1 MRPVSTRA
9 GPPYAVGS
17 GFHLA
22 DIDPG
27 DTGKLHKGEAAVETE
42 VLRGQLDKL
51 QERLYAEHRRSLL
64 VVLQAIDTGGKDGTI
79 RHTFGGINPQGCEV
93 SSFKAPTPQ
102 ELDHDFL
109 RRYHRRAPGRGLIGV
124 FNRSHYEDVLVV
136 RVKQLATEAVWRPR
150 YAAINAFEAQLTA
163 AGTTVVKFF
172 LHISRDEQRRRLE
185 SRLADPDKRW
195 KFSVADLAERE
206 RWDAY
211 QSAFDEALRRCST
224 ADAPWWVVPADHKWA
239 RNRAVLGV
247 LVDTLETMDPRF
259 PMPAAGLDR
268 VVVPR

>member
-1 MRPVSTRA
+1 
-9 GPPYAVGS
+9 
-17 GFHLA
+17 
-22 DIDPG
+22 
-27 DTGKLHKGEAAVETE
+27 
-42 VLRGQLDKL
+42 
-51 QERLYAEHRRSLL
+51 
-64 VVLQAIDTGGKDGTI
+64 
-79 RHTFGGINPQGCEV
+79 
-93 SSFKAPTPQ
+93 
-102 ELDHDFL
+102 
-109 RRYHRRAPGRGLIGV
+109 
-124 FNRSHYEDVLVV
+124 VLVA
-136 RVKQLATEAVWRPR
+136 RVKQLAPEAVWRPR

-259 PMPAAGLDR
+259 PLPAADLDR

>member
-1 MRPVSTRA
+1 VSKPA
-9 GPPYAVGS
+9 APPYLVGS
-17 GFHLA
+17 GFSLA
-22 DIDPG
+22 AVDPG
-27 DTGKLHKGEAAVETE
+27 DTGPGNKQAAVEE
-42 VLRGQLDKL
+42 SDRLRRRLSGL

-109 RRYHRRAPGRGLIGV
+109 WRYHRRAPGRGLIGV

-150 YAAINAFEAQLTA
+150 YVAINAFEAQLTA

-259 PMPAAGLDR
+259 PMPAADLDR

>member
-1 MRPVSTRA
+1 M
-9 GPPYAVGS
+9 GS

-51 QERLYAEHRRSLL
+51 QERLYAEHAQSLL
-64 VVLQAIDTGGKDGTI
+64 LVLVLQAIDTAGKDGTI
-79 RHTFGGINPQGCEV
+79 NHVLSGVNPQGCQV
-93 SSFKAPTPQ
+93 TSFKVPTPA
-102 ELDHDFL
+102 ERDHDVL
-109 RRYHRRAPGRGLIGV
+109 WRYHRATPAKGMIGI
-124 FNRSHYEDVLVV
+124 FNRSHYEEVLVV
-136 RVKQLATEAVWRPR
+136 RVHELVPEKVWRPR
-150 YAAINAFEAQLTA
+150 YEAIKAFETQLATG
-163 AGTTVVKFF
+163 GTTLVKVF

-259 PMPAAGLDR
+259 PMPTADLDR

>member
-1 MRPVSTRA
+1 VSKPA
-9 GPPYAVGS
+9 APPYLVGS
-17 GFHLA
+17 GFSLA
-22 DIDPG
+22 AVDPG
-27 DTGKLHKGEAAVETE
+27 DTGPGNKQAAVEDSDR
-42 VLRGQLDKL
+42 LRR
-51 QERLYAEHRRSLL
+51 RLTPAAGAALRRAPALAAGRAAGHR
-64 VVLQAIDTGGKDGTI
+64 Q
-79 RHTFGGINPQGCEV
+79 
-93 SSFKAPTPQ
+93 
-102 ELDHDFL
+102 LDHDFL
-109 RRYHRRAPGRGLIGV
+109 WRYHRRAPGRGLIGV
-124 FNRSHYEDVLVV
+124 FNRSHYEDVLVA
-136 RVKQLATEAVWRPR
+136 RVKQLAPEAVWRPR

-224 ADAPWWVVPADHKWA
+224 ADAPWWVVLADHKWA

-259 PMPAAGLDR
+259 PLPAADLDR

>member
-1 MRPVSTRA
+1 VA
-9 GPPYAVGS
+9 
-17 GFHLA
+17 
-22 DIDPG
+22 
-27 DTGKLHKGEAAVETE
+27 
-42 VLRGQLDKL
+42 
-51 QERLYAEHRRSLL
+51 
-64 VVLQAIDTGGKDGTI
+64 
-79 RHTFGGINPQGCEV
+79 
-93 SSFKAPTPQ
+93 
-102 ELDHDFL
+102 
-109 RRYHRRAPGRGLIGV
+109 
-124 FNRSHYEDVLVV
+124 
-136 RVKQLATEAVWRPR
+136 RVKQLAPEAVWRPR

-224 ADAPWWVVPADHKWA
+224 ADAPWWVLLADHKWA

-259 PMPAAGLDR
+259 PLPAADLDR